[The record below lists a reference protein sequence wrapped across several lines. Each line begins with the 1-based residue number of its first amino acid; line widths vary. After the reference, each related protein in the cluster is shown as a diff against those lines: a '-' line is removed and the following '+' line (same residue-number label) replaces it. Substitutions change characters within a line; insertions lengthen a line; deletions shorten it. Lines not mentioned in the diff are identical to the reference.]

1 MWLPGSQVRSIWK
14 PRIIVEQPHS
24 FIKANGAQ
32 GLSATL
38 HPRPPR
44 SSTVR
49 RPVRRASA
57 PFAASAQPTA
67 QQPRPPRKSPARSAA
82 APPAA
87 QKPLLPRSCPV
98 RLEPSLARRAAA
110 STQRSS
116 PTHIIAAQHTA
127 QKHRPLRRSPPR
139 NSSARRRGPPRPPA
153 AQQPRQHHRCPVR
166 HAAAPLAV
174 QLPRS
179 SLPPRPASVPPP
191 PPPGPP
197 WPLSPQGCQA
207 AALVAPLC
215 FPSLVTPSHQFDLF
229 NRYAGPADR
238 RRIHLPA
245 AAITTGPGRRYCC
258 RCPRPGRR
266 RGQRPGRR
274 RRSVSL
280 HGQAVPGARVQA
292 RADGCPVGTPRAVM
306 NIKHPCNLKPVC
318 RGIPIAILLQDGLQ
332 DLKCAVIT
340 LVYTRYIPGLESADS
355 EKISLVYP
363 RHMTFT

>member
-1 MWLPGSQVRSIWK
+1 M
-14 PRIIVEQPHS
+14 
-24 FIKANGAQ
+24 
-32 GLSATL
+32 
-38 HPRPPR
+38 
-44 SSTVR
+44 
-49 RPVRRASA
+49 
-57 PFAASAQPTA
+57 
-67 QQPRPPRKSPARSAA
+67 
-82 APPAA
+82 
-87 QKPLLPRSCPV
+87 
-98 RLEPSLARRAAA
+98 
-110 STQRSS
+110 
-116 PTHIIAAQHTA
+116 
-127 QKHRPLRRSPPR
+127 
-139 NSSARRRGPPRPPA
+139 
-153 AQQPRQHHRCPVR
+153 
-166 HAAAPLAV
+166 
-174 QLPRS
+174 
-179 SLPPRPASVPPP
+179 
-191 PPPGPP
+191 
-197 WPLSPQGCQA
+197 
-207 AALVAPLC
+207 VAPLC

-363 RHMTFT
+363 RHMTFTWKSMEQGYTRYIYTWDMKMVVI

>member
-1 MWLPGSQVRSIWK
+1 VWLPGSQVRSIWK

-57 PFAASAQPTA
+57 PFAASTQPTAQQPRPPRSSTVRRPVRRASAPFAASAQPTA
-67 QQPRPPRKSPARSAA
+67 QQPRPPRKSPARRAA

-87 QKPLLPRSCPV
+87 QKPRLPRSCPV

-179 SLPPRPASVPPP
+179 SLPPRPALSPLLGFPRWP
-191 PPPGPP
+191 ASPTFPPPGPP

-245 AAITTGPGRRYCC
+245 AATTTGPGRRYCC

-280 HGQAVPGARVQA
+280 HGRAAPGRRCRARGSRPAPTGAQWGRRV
-292 RADGCPVGTPRAVM
+292 
-306 NIKHPCNLKPVC
+306 L
-318 RGIPIAILLQDGLQ
+318 
-332 DLKCAVIT
+332 
-340 LVYTRYIPGLESADS
+340 
-355 EKISLVYP
+355 
-363 RHMTFT
+363 